1 MTETIGDET
10 QRGCFA
16 ISYCGGLF
24 HADCFMI
31 SFIFYVYVLFMYVLT
46 YLLQLYDVCDNEN
59 SHMQLHAG
67 FHFSSTH
74 SRYIEYRISI
84 EGQTHSRC
92 FESWVH
98 RSEVR
103 IYASL
108 VRIIS
113 LLYVVHSWLC
123 TVITTLENI
132 ENIEP
137 GRRSTLE
144 LSIDLPS
151 PLETELYTFFLRDFL
166 RTSTRD
172 QKIVLSRNRSAP
184 PALAQPWRKSART
197 RPHMVGLPRRL
208 RQSLPHIKGYRLGAF
223 FFKNNNQQLRHC
235 GFVWYY

>member
-151 PLETELYTFFLRDFL
+151 PLETELYQSSLFWREKASAFGYEF
-166 RTSTRD
+166 TR
-172 QKIVLSRNRSAP
+172 IVSYYGNSWRIF
-184 PALAQPWRKSART
+184 PASVVCLL
-197 RPHMVGLPRRL
+197 H
-208 RQSLPHIKGYRLGAF
+208 
-223 FFKNNNQQLRHC
+223 
-235 GFVWYY
+235 